1 MYKRDDVLALESGI
15 LFIYTYYSNMQINLN
30 IGLQNN
36 TIETL
41 ILSKKSTNVTNKI
54 SVMRG
59 ILFKLAGIKSEKM
72 IDYSEVARRLYYLG
86 SLSRK
91 GNLHTDDKI
100 WNHTISIVERSS
112 FSAVFGHFISRLRKV
127 ENKFNKIKLNYDKG
141 LPTNISGLER
151 DLLWLGSYIQEFISY
166 VEATKIMLNFI
177 EKENVFKQAYCDDNF
192 IKIRKGKP
200 VLHVVKGSK
209 F

>member
-1 MYKRDDVLALESGI
+1 MYKRDEVLALESGI
-15 LFIYTYYSNMQINLN
+15 LFIYTYYSKIQINLN

-41 ILSKKSTNVTNKI
+41 ILSKKSTDVTNKI

-91 GNLHTDDKI
+91 ENLHTDDKI
-100 WNHTISIVERSS
+100 WNHTISIIERSS

-127 ENKFNKIKLNYDKG
+127 ETKFTRLSHQEVSFK
-141 LPTNISGLER
+141 NIEKVQR
-151 DLLWLGSYIQEFISY
+151 DLLQLGSYLQEFISY
-166 VEATKIMLNFI
+166 IKATKIMLNFI
-177 EKENVFKQAYCDDNF
+177 EKENVFKQAYCDDDF

-200 VLHVVKGSK
+200 ALRVVKGSK
-209 F
+209 L

>member
-1 MYKRDDVLALESGI
+1 MYKRDEVLALESGI
-15 LFIYTYYSNMQINLN
+15 LFIYTYYSKIQINLN

-41 ILSKKSTNVTNKI
+41 ILSKKSTDVTNKI

-91 GNLHTDDKI
+91 ENLHTDDKI
-100 WNHTISIVERSS
+100 WNHTISIIERSS

-127 ENKFNKIKLNYDKG
+127 ETKFTRL
-141 LPTNISGLER
+141 SH
-151 DLLWLGSYIQEFISY
+151 QEVS
-166 VEATKIMLNFI
+166 
-177 EKENVFKQAYCDDNF
+177 FKTLKRFRETYYN
-192 IKIRKGKP
+192 
-200 VLHVVKGSK
+200 
-209 F
+209 

>member
-1 MYKRDDVLALESGI
+1 MYKRDEVLALESGI
-15 LFIYTYYSNMQINLN
+15 LFIYTYYSKIQVNLN

-41 ILSKKSTNVTNKI
+41 ILSKKSTDVTNKI

-91 GNLHTDDKI
+91 ENLHTDDKI
-100 WNHTISIVERSS
+100 WNHTISIIERSS

-127 ENKFNKIKLNYDKG
+127 ETKFTRLSHQEVSFK
-141 LPTNISGLER
+141 NIEKVQR
-151 DLLWLGSYIQEFISY
+151 DLLQLGSYLQEFISY
-166 VEATKIMLNFI
+166 IKATKIMLNFI
-177 EKENVFKQAYCDDNF
+177 EKENVFKQAYCDDDF

-200 VLHVVKGSK
+200 ALRVVKGSK
-209 F
+209 L